1 MDDLPAPHVHLF
13 SPCPTAVTDSIA
25 GLFKPSICCFTALA
39 RFCDNVLFVFVPP
52 NGSVYPSI
60 VILQFVYLASDK
72 PFINVFRAV
81 FAAST
86 SSYDPTLNS
95 EPAGNDAFSTVVV
108 VWVEIRSTIVFVSIV
123 WHVYV

>member
-1 MDDLPAPHVHLF
+1 MEQEYYTNIFYFDRINKIGGVETF
-13 SPCPTAVTDSIA
+13 FYEIA
-25 GLFKPSICCFTALA
+25 KKY
-39 RFCDNVLFVFVPP
+39 CDNVLFVFVPP

-60 VILQFVYLASDK
+60 VILQFVYLALDK
-72 PFINVFRAV
+72 SVINVFRAV

-108 VWVEIRSTIVFVSIV
+108 VWVEICLVIVFVSTVTI
-123 WHVYV
+123 WH